1 VYRVIGG
8 TLVSDGTTSGDA
20 GGTAASEYES
30 TGFPARPL
38 PSGGEPV
45 SASVVICA
53 YTLRR
58 WDDLT
63 AAVASVRAQTVPA
76 SDTIVVI
83 DHNEELLER
92 ALSGFPDVLVV
103 PNAGKPGLSGARN
116 TGVERATGDVVVF
129 LDDDARAEPNWLER
143 MLAHYADPAVQGVGG
158 AALPRWHDQGPRS
171 GRPAWFPPEFD
182 WIIGCSYVGL
192 PTSVAPVR
200 NPIGAGMSFRRS
212 AFATVGGFSDGLG
225 RVGST
230 PLGCEETEFGIRLRR
245 DVADAVILYEPAA
258 VVLHGVTPERTTWQY
273 YRRRCF
279 SEGISKAVVARSVG
293 QESALEAEKAYVRHV
308 LPRAVRRDLRS
319 PRTWRRAGMVLLG
332 VMFTVAG
339 YGRGA
344 IARTSL

>member
-1 VYRVIGG
+1 MAF
-8 TLVSDGTTSGDA
+8 DEKAPGDA
-20 GGTAASEYES
+20 IGAAGNEYES
-30 TGFPARPL
+30 ARSSATRL
-38 PSGGEPV
+38 PSSAELV
-45 SASVVICA
+45 TASVVICA

-63 AAVASVRAQTVPA
+63 AAVTSVRAQTVPA
-76 SDTIVVI
+76 GDIIVVI
-83 DHNEELLER
+83 DHNEELLEL
-92 ALSGFPDVLVV
+92 ALSSFSDAVVV

-116 TGVERATGDVVVF
+116 TGVERARGDVVVF
-129 LDDDARAEPNWLER
+129 LDDDAWAQPDWLER
-143 MLAHYADPAVQGVGG
+143 MLAHYTDPAVQGVGG
-158 AALPRWHDQGPRS
+158 AALPRWPEQGAGPWRGAHA

-182 WIIGCSYVGL
+182 WIIGCSYIGL

-212 AFATVGGFSDGLG
+212 AFARVGGFSDGLG
-225 RVGST
+225 RVGSI

-245 DVADAVILYEPAA
+245 DVAEAVILYEPAA
-258 VVLHGVTPERTTWQY
+258 VVLHGVTPDRTTWRY

-279 SEGISKAVVARSVG
+279 SEGISKAVVARRVG

-319 PRTWRRAGMVLLG
+319 PRTWGRAAMVLVG
-332 VMFTVAG
+332 VTFTVAG

-344 IARTSL
+344 IARATP